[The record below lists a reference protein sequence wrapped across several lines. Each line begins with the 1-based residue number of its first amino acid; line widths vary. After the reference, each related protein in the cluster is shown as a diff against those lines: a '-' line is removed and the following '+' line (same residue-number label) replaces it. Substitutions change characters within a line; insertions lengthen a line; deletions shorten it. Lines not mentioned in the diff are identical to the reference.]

1 VSRQLL
7 TVSPDEPG
15 GFRTVEEALAAA
27 RTGSVIRIRPG
38 RYAESLVIRTRVTI
52 VAEGE
57 RGSVEICPRSGTA
70 VMLLTD
76 AVMLTDLT
84 LRGGGDDVPVVDAA
98 HGQVAMEGC
107 TVAGSGWTAVLARGA
122 GSLAMRGCRV
132 TNAEGAGIV
141 DTAET
146 GSIIEDCLIENLGTS
161 AIVLG
166 ESSRSTIRGC
176 RLRDARGNGVLANGE
191 AQGTIEDCEIA
202 TTSKPAIAL
211 EGESA
216 TRVVRTSVRDCAVGV
231 YVTSGSRPVLEEVSV
246 SDITAGPGL
255 VLAGGADPLVRRCRT
270 TRTKENG
277 LAVTERSRG
286 TFEDCEFTGSTA
298 SAIKVMGSS
307 SPALSGTTVRECAD
321 ASASVLLA
329 EDSVAEFD
337 RLEVVDAAGIAIAV
351 RSGANPLIRHAT
363 VTAPGGIGVE
373 IGGDGRG
380 RLEHCVVERA
390 AGVAVRI
397 GGGANVSFRDCTLRS
412 AGEAGFAV
420 ETGGMGVALDCEVAG
435 SGASGVMVRAGG
447 DLTLTRTQVTGSGAH
462 GVLLSAGARAT
473 LDACEMSG
481 NVGDGVRVDSDETV
495 SVIGCTVRDNRG
507 AGLRQSRA
515 GGRLTVRDLTSAGNA
530 APDSWG
536 VEMTTELT
544 SGASDE
550 TAGARAPEPTGPL
563 EELDR
568 LVGLEGVKR
577 QVRTLVN
584 LNQMS
589 QRRARL
595 GMPVPPMSRH
605 LIFAG
610 PPGTG
615 KTTVA
620 RLYGGILTEL
630 GVLRSGHLVEVSR
643 ADLVAQYVGATAI
656 KTTEAF
662 NEALGGVLFIDEAY
676 TLVSE
681 GKGGNDF
688 GREAIDTLV
697 KLMEDHRD
705 DVVVV
710 AAGYNVEMQAFL
722 SANPGM
728 ASRFSRTIEFTNYS
742 VDDLV
747 TITEGM
753 CKNHRYD
760 LDPRTRTALAAHYER
775 MPRDATFGNGRAAR
789 LVFEEMVDRQAFR
802 LASMNDPAESDLS
815 LLLPEDVSDEVA
827 RVSETAADRET
838 LLGRLS
844 DMIGLGAVKREV
856 KDMVDLLTAAKQREA
871 AGLPAPNISRHLV
884 FTGSPGTGKTT
895 VARLYAELLH
905 ALGVLRRG
913 QLVEVARAD
922 LVGRYVGH
930 TAQLTREVF
939 QSALGGVLFIDEAYT
954 LTPEG
959 SSNDFGR
966 EAVETLL
973 KLMEDHRDEIVVIVA
988 GYTEEMRRF
997 LGSNPGL
1004 ASRFSRLVE
1013 FEDYTTDELVEIMRS
1028 QAGTNGYEC
1037 APATVEALRTY
1048 VDAIPRDQNFGN
1060 ARLARQLL
1068 ETMVTRQARRLG
1080 GMRSP
1085 AVSDMRLLL
1094 PEDLPAANTPSPH

>member
-1 VSRQLL
+1 
-7 TVSPDEPG
+7 
-15 GFRTVEEALAAA
+15 
-27 RTGSVIRIRPG
+27 
-38 RYAESLVIRTRVTI
+38 
-52 VAEGE
+52 
-57 RGSVEICPRSGTA
+57 
-70 VMLLTD
+70 
-76 AVMLTDLT
+76 
-84 LRGGGDDVPVVDAA
+84 
-98 HGQVAMEGC
+98 
-107 TVAGSGWTAVLARGA
+107 
-122 GSLAMRGCRV
+122 
-132 TNAEGAGIV
+132 
-141 DTAET
+141 
-146 GSIIEDCLIENLGTS
+146 
-161 AIVLG
+161 
-166 ESSRSTIRGC
+166 
-176 RLRDARGNGVLANGE
+176 LRDARGNGVLANGE
-191 AQGTIEDCEIA
+191 AQGTIEDCHIA

-211 EGESA
+211 EGDSA
-216 TRVVRTSVRDCAVGV
+216 TRIVRTTVRDCAVGV
-231 YVTSGSRPVLEEVSV
+231 YVTSGSRPVLEELSV
-246 SDITAGPGL
+246 SDITAGPGI
-255 VLAGGADPLVRRCRT
+255 VLASGADPLLRRCRT
-270 TRTKENG
+270 ARTKDNG

-286 TFEDCEFTGSTA
+286 TFEDCEFAGSSA
-298 SAIKVMGSS
+298 PAIKVVGSS
-307 SPALSGTTVRECAD
+307 SPSLSATTVRECAD

-337 RLEVVDAAGIAIAV
+337 RLEVVDATGIGIAV

-363 VTAPGGIGVE
+363 VTAPGGTGVE
-373 IGGDGRG
+373 IADDGRG

-397 GGGANVSFRDCTLRS
+397 GGGANVSFRDCALRS
-412 AGEAGFAV
+412 AGDAGFAV
-420 ETGGMGVALDCEVAG
+420 ESGGMGVALDCEVSG
-435 SGASGVMVRAGG
+435 SGASGVLVREGG
-447 DLTLTRTQVTGSGAH
+447 DLTLTRVTVSGSGAH

-473 LDACEMSG
+473 LDACELSG
-481 NVGDGVRVDSDETV
+481 SLGDGIRVDTAEAV
-495 SVIGCTVRDNRG
+495 SVLGCAVRDNRG
-507 AGLRQSRA
+507 AGLRQPRP
-515 GGRLTVRDLTSAGNA
+515 GGRLTVRDLESSGNA

-536 VEMTTELT
+536 GE
-544 SGASDE
+544 
-550 TAGARAPEPTGPL
+550 AGAESTPGAPDDAAQTRAPEPTGPL
-563 EELDR
+563 EELDG

-681 GKGGNDF
+681 SKGGSDF

-710 AAGYNVEMQAFL
+710 AAGYTDEMQSFL

-753 CKNHRYD
+753 CKNHRYE
-760 LDPRTRTALAAHYER
+760 LGPLTRQALATHYER

-789 LVFEEMVDRQAFR
+789 LVFEEMIDRQAFR
-802 LASMNDPAESDLS
+802 LAAMSDPAESDLT
-815 LLLPEDVSDEVA
+815 LLLPEDVSDEAA
-827 RVSETAADRET
+827 RVTEISADRET
-838 LLGRLS
+838 LLAQLS
-844 DMIGLGAVKREV
+844 GMIGLGGVKREV

-895 VARLYAELLH
+895 VARLYAELLR
-905 ALGVLRRG
+905 ALGVLRSG

-930 TAQLTREVF
+930 TAQLTREVL

-973 KLMEDHRDEIVVIVA
+973 KLMEDHRDEVVVIVA

-997 LGSNPGL
+997 LSSNPGL
-1004 ASRFSRLVE
+1004 ASRFSRQVE
-1013 FEDYTTDELVEIMRS
+1013 FEDYSTDELVEIMRG
-1028 QAGTNGYEC
+1028 QAVTNGYEY
-1037 APATVEALRTY
+1037 APDTVEALRAY
-1048 VDAIPRDQNFGN
+1048 VDAIPRDRTFGN
-1060 ARLARQLL
+1060 GRLARQLL
-1068 ETMVTRQARRLG
+1068 ESMMTRQARRLG
-1080 GMRSP
+1080 GMSSP
-1085 AVSDMRLLL
+1085 DVSDMRLLL
-1094 PEDLPAANTPSPH
+1094 PEDLPAANTTSPH

>member
-1 VSRQLL
+1 MSRQLL
-7 TVSPDEPG
+7 TVSPDQPG
-15 GFRTVEEALAAA
+15 GFRTIEEALAAA
-27 RTGSVIRIRPG
+27 RTGSVIHVRPG

-57 RGSVEICPRSGTA
+57 RGSVEICPRNGTA

-84 LRGGGDDVPVVDAA
+84 LRGGGGDVPVVDAA
-98 HGQVAMEGC
+98 RGQVAMEGC
-107 TVAGSGWTAVLARGA
+107 TVAGSGWTAVLARGS
-122 GSLAMRGCRV
+122 GSLAMRGCRI

-146 GSIIEDCLIENLGTS
+146 GSVIEDCLIENLGTS
-161 AIVLG
+161 AVVLG
-166 ESSRSTIRGC
+166 EKSRSTIRGC

-191 AQGTIEDCEIA
+191 AQGTIEDCHIA
-202 TTSKPAIAL
+202 TSSKPAIAL
-211 EGESA
+211 EGDSA
-216 TRVVRTSVRDCAVGV
+216 TKIVRTSVRDCAVGV
-231 YVTSGSRPVLEEVSV
+231 YVTSGSRPVLEDVSV
-246 SDITAGPGL
+246 SDITSGPGI
-255 VLAGGADPLVRRCRT
+255 VLAGGADPLLRRCRT
-270 TRTKENG
+270 VRTKDNG
-277 LAVTERSRG
+277 LSVTERSRG
-286 TFEDCEFTGSTA
+286 TFEDCEFDGSTA
-298 SAIKVMGSS
+298 SAINVSGSS
-307 SPALSGTTVRECAD
+307 SPSLSRTTVRDCAD
-321 ASASVLLA
+321 ASASVLLT

-337 RLEVVDAAGIAIAV
+337 RLEVVDAAGTAIAV
-351 RSGANPLIRHAT
+351 RSGANPLIRYAT
-363 VTAPGGIGVE
+363 VTAPGAIGVE
-373 IGGDGRG
+373 IADDGRG

-390 AGVAVRI
+390 VGIAVRI
-397 GGGANVSFRDCTLRS
+397 GGGANVSFRDCALRS
-412 AGEAGFAV
+412 AGDAGVAV
-420 ETGGMGVALDCEVAG
+420 ESGGMGVVLDCEVSG
-435 SGASGVMVRAGG
+435 SGASGVVVRDGG
-447 DLTLTRTQVTGSGAH
+447 DLTLTRARVNGSGAH
-462 GVLLSAGARAT
+462 GVLLSGGARAT
-473 LDACEMSG
+473 LDACELSG
-481 NVGDGVRVDSDETV
+481 SLGDGIRVDTAEAV
-495 SVIGCTVRDNRG
+495 SVIGCAVRDNRG
-507 AGLRQSRA
+507 AGLRQPRP
-515 GGRLTVRDLTSAGNA
+515 GGRLTVRDLESSGNA

-536 VEMTTELT
+536 AEAEEESSATGVP
-544 SGASDE
+544 D
-550 TAGARAPEPTGPL
+550 TAGTAHVPQPAGPL
-563 EELDR
+563 EALDA

-577 QVRTLVN
+577 QVRTLIN

-589 QRRARL
+589 QRRVRL

-620 RLYGGILTEL
+620 RMYGGILTEL

-656 KTTEAF
+656 KTTDAF

-676 TLVSE
+676 TLVPD
-681 GKGGNDF
+681 GKGNDF

-710 AAGYNVEMQAFL
+710 AAGYTDEMQSFL

-742 VDDLV
+742 VDELV
-747 TITEGM
+747 TITEDM
-753 CKNHRYD
+753 CRNHRYE
-760 LDPRTRTALAAHYER
+760 LDPRTRQALAAHYER

-789 LVFEEMVDRQAFR
+789 GVFEEMVDRQAFR
-802 LASMNDPAESDLS
+802 LAGMTDPAESDLS
-815 LLLPEDVSDEVA
+815 LLLPEDVSDEAA
-827 RVSETAADRET
+827 RVTETTSDREV
-838 LLGRLS
+838 LLARLAG
-844 DMIGLGAVKREV
+844 MVGLGAVKREV

-895 VARLYAELLH
+895 VARLYADLLH

-930 TAQLTREVF
+930 TAQLTKTVF

-973 KLMEDHRDEIVVIVA
+973 KLMEDHRDDVVVIVA
-988 GYTEEMRRF
+988 GYTDEMRRF
-997 LGSNPGL
+997 LGYNPGL
-1004 ASRFSRLVE
+1004 ASRFSRQVE
-1013 FEDYTTDELVEIMRS
+1013 FEDYSTDELVEIMRG
-1028 QAGTNGYEC
+1028 QAAANGYEC
-1037 APATVEALRTY
+1037 APATVGALRTY
-1048 VDAIPRDQNFGN
+1048 VDAIPRDRAFGN
-1060 ARLARQLL
+1060 ARLARQML
-1068 ETMVTRQARRLG
+1068 ETMMTRQARRLG
-1080 GMRSP
+1080 GISSP
-1085 AVSDMRLLL
+1085 DVSDLRLLL
-1094 PEDLPAANTPSPH
+1094 PEDLPAANTPSPR